1 MVARMIVLA
10 DGDPTLLRL
19 VEAYLVHRG
28 YTVFAAGNCLEAMT
42 AIRAVE
48 PAVAILDSEM
58 LWGEWRGICELMDAD
73 SQLAEIPL
81 ILLTDHA
88 DSCDGS
94 SLRRC
99 APIQRLTKPFRLRN
113 LELAI
118 LSSLGTVATRHP
130 TTTTPFPLRE

>member
-1 MVARMIVLA
+1 
-10 DGDPTLLRL
+10 
-19 VEAYLVHRG
+19 
-28 YTVFAAGNCLEAMT
+28 
-42 AIRAVE
+42 
-48 PAVAILDSEM
+48 M

-99 APIQRLTKPFRLRN
+99 APIQRLPKPFRLRN